1 MQDEQL
7 AELSTPLIPLN
18 EQIVLMPLVGTVDSK
33 RARRMI
39 EALLAGLSETRPPV
53 AIIDITGVSVVDTHV
68 ANTLVQAAQA
78 ARLLGTHVV
87 LTGIRGGVA
96 RSLVGLGVE
105 LEGLTTRRSLKE
117 GIECALKFLR
127 AQATKL

>member
-1 MQDEQL
+1 VCSSDL
-7 AELSTPLIPLN
+7 PLDDK
-18 EQIVLMPLVGTVDSK
+18 IVLMPLVGTLDSK

-39 EALLAGLSETRPPV
+39 EVLLGGLSETRPPV

-105 LEGLTTRRSLKE
+105 LEGLTTRKSLRD
-117 GIECALKFLR
+117 GIACALKFLR
-127 AQATKL
+127 EQATKL